1 MTVIQKKPDTAYA
14 RLSPDDVKAIGAELD
29 AIRADVLAARGAQD
43 AAYIR
48 RVIKAQR
55 SLELASRAVLV
66 FSRHR
71 GAWLVGTA
79 GLAVAKII
87 ENAELGHNIMHGQ
100 WDWMR
105 DPKIHSTSWEW
116 DHASPATQWK
126 EAHNQVHHN
135 YTNVIGRDH
144 DLGYGIMR
152 VDEDQPWQPSYLLQP
167 LYNLLNALFFQWGIA
182 SYDLGYDHARK
193 EGRTRDPEFK
203 QRVREVLVKGGRQ
216 VAKDYVL
223 FPALSGRSFRSTL
236 AANVTANAI
245 RNVWTHAVIMCGH
258 FPEGVATFETHSID
272 GETHDE
278 WYVRQMLGSANI
290 SGGPATHLMTG
301 NLSHQIEHHLYP
313 DLPSNRYVQIA
324 PRIRALFNRYDLHY
338 ASAPL
343 WKQVYSAW
351 HRIIRLSLPNQMQR
365 PRHRANQATVLP
377 RRSAP
382 RPKRPLLTAALTR

>member
-236 AANVTANAI
+236 AANVCGPTQSSCAGTSPKGW
-245 RNVWTHAVIMCGH
+245 RRSKRTRSTVKPTMSGMCAKCLARPT
-258 FPEGVATFETHSID
+258 FPA
-272 GETHDE
+272 
-278 WYVRQMLGSANI
+278 VRQPI
-290 SGGPATHLMTG
+290 
-301 NLSHQIEHHLYP
+301 
-313 DLPSNRYVQIA
+313 
-324 PRIRALFNRYDLHY
+324 
-338 ASAPL
+338 
-343 WKQVYSAW
+343 
-351 HRIIRLSLPNQMQR
+351 
-365 PRHRANQATVLP
+365 
-377 RRSAP
+377 
-382 RPKRPLLTAALTR
+382 